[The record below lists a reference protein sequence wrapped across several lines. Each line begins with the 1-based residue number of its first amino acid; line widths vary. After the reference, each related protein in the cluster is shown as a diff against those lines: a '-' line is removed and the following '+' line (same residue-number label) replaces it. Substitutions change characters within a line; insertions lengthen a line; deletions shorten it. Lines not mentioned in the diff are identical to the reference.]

1 MSGLVDLAARGAL
14 VGAAVGLG
22 AAVLA
27 GAPEPDQVVLGCAA
41 LGAVVGCRRARRSI
55 GVEPLVQLLLTL
67 ALVRYGSHQLSGEPV
82 VAGLA
87 LGIAGLLIAAF
98 VASRLLRRRR
108 RRIAAG
114 R

>member
-1 MSGLVDLAARGAL
+1 M
-14 VGAAVGLG
+14 GAAVGLV

-27 GAPEPDQVVLGCAA
+27 GAPQPAQVVLGCAA
-41 LGAVVGCRRARRSI
+41 LGAIVGCRRARRSI
-55 GVEPLVQLLLTL
+55 GVEPLVQLLLSL
-67 ALVRYGSHQLSGEPV
+67 ALARYGSHVLSGEPV

-87 LGIAGLLIAAF
+87 LGVAGLLIAAL
-98 VASRLLRRRR
+98 VGSRLLRRRL